1 MRSRSAIGRPLTSA
15 TAPPV
20 RSNRRLS
27 DLSNASETCTS
38 AGDGPISMIVPST
51 SSKSAMVF
59 KSSLAKTSM
68 TGSLAIGG
76 TTIIRTLRE
85 GSAERSYSARQH
97 LDVAVD
103 AGNDLKFALV
113 DLAFIAGNGAIF
125 ALGENHARKGTN
137 RFLDDVTTRRQ
148 NRPSRVGERLAAFV
162 ADQLERD
169 RRSTVGH
176 RDVGELAGLHANI
189 GTHDGVGIAI
199 IRHDVV
205 SALRHHDDVAGR
217 DMLGNR
223 TAVAGFELAAFVDV
237 ERDLAARNAHIADLA
252 FDAQSTGGQFE
263 FLVH

>member
-1 MRSRSAIGRPLTSA
+1 MRSRSAIGRPLTNA

-27 DLSNASETCTS
+27 DWSSASETCTS
-38 AGDGPISMIVPST
+38 VGDGPISMIVPST

-59 KSSLAKTSM
+59 KSSFAKTSI

-85 GSAERSYSARQH
+85 GSAERPCLARQH

-125 ALGENHARKGTN
+125 ALGENHARKGAN

-148 NRPSRVGERLAAFV
+148 HRPGRVGERLAAFV

-189 GTHDGVGIAI
+189 GTHDGIGIAV

-205 SALRHHDDVAGR
+205 SALRHHDDVSGR
-217 DMLGNR
+217 NMLGDG
-223 TAVAGFELAAFVDV
+223 TTIAGFELAAFVDV
-237 ERDLAARNAHIADLA
+237 KRDMAARDTDGAEH
-252 FDAQSTGGQFE
+252 
-263 FLVH
+263 